1 MMPSHTPSAA
11 ELREIRA
18 RARRKLAAAVPLA
31 IKILTERKT
40 KLEARIDA
48 GKTLS
53 PRHRRELEK
62 IRALLDQHHNQ
73 QILIRALLILNSMG
87 LENIHAMVR
96 QVAAARADEEAA
108 SNSGSGHPR
117 HGAPGG
123 SRQSR

>member
-11 ELREIRA
+11 ELREIRE

-31 IKILTERKT
+31 IKIMTERKT

-53 PRHRRELEK
+53 RRAQRELEK

-73 QILIRALLILNSMG
+73 QILIRALLNSTG
-87 LENIHAMVR
+87 LQKIHAMR
-96 QVAAARADEEAA
+96 
-108 SNSGSGHPR
+108 SGK
-117 HGAPGG
+117 ATVTGG
-123 SRQSR
+123 KR